1 MTSVTSLHPLREAN
15 RITQML
21 DKVFGQDRFDR
32 QPVDIATLALEYSR
46 QVAPKSPIHLVE
58 ERDLKGCM
66 GALVYSEEKPRQW
79 GIAYHQGQSPGRRS
93 FTIGH
98 EFGHYVLH
106 RDLIETDP
114 RFEGG
119 VYCDETSILRRQGE
133 GLEKE
138 ADTFA
143 AALLMPL
150 HDFRRQLPANERAD
164 FERLSQ
170 VAKRY
175 GVSLTAAILRWLEY
189 TETRAIMIVSNE
201 GFAFWSRSSD
211 AAFKSGRFVRT
222 KQITFELPAAAVAAR
237 REFTDETKL
246 GIQQPLGV
254 WHFPEPVL
262 EMCIRSERYDQ
273 EITLLQFEG
282 KSAIFH
288 EEGPIHDTFD
298 QFMSNDRI
306 G

>member
-21 DKVFGQDRFDR
+21 DKVFGQDRFGR
-32 QPVDIATLALEYSR
+32 QPVDIATLALEYSG

-150 HDFRRQLPANERAD
+150 HDFRRQATG
-164 FERLSQ
+164 Q
-170 VAKRY
+170 RY

-189 TETRAIMIVSNE
+189 TETRAIMFVSNE

-246 GIQQPLGV
+246 GVQQPLGV

-288 EEGPIHDTFD
+288 EEEPIHDTFD